1 MFKRLILAAALIAG
15 SSFSVPTLGIT
26 AASAAP
32 MPACADHLPAGMKRP
47 GGYCDLRQSNDTLA
61 PPLATIKVEEAA
73 APPSGGGGGGGGCT
87 SIDLRKLFLR
97 LPVGARV
104 HTAC

>member
-1 MFKRLILAAALIAG
+1 MFKRLILAAALAG
-15 SSFSVPTLGIT
+15 STCVAPLTLIATPAAALQCSDT
-26 AASAAP
+26 AP
-32 MPACADHLPAGMKRP
+32 EGHKRP
-47 GGYCDLRQSNDTLA
+47 GGFCDLRQSTDTLA

-73 APPSGGGGGGGGCT
+73 APPSGGGGGGGGCS

>member
-1 MFKRLILAAALIAG
+1 MYKRLLLAALIAG
-15 SSFSVPTLGIT
+15 SSFSIPTLGIT
-26 AASAAP
+26 AASAVP
-32 MPACADHLPAGMKRP
+32 MPTCAEHLPEAMKRP

-61 PPLATIKVEEAA
+61 PPVASPPAAAA
-73 APPSGGGGGGGGCT
+73 APVVVDPCA

-97 LPVGARV
+97 LPIGARV

>member
-1 MFKRLILAAALIAG
+1 MYKRLLLAALIAG
-15 SSFSVPTLGIT
+15 SSFSIPTLGVT
-26 AASAAP
+26 GVAAAP
-32 MPACADHLPAGMKRP
+32 MPACADHLPPGMKRP

-61 PPLATIKVEEAA
+61 PPVATIKVEEAA
-73 APPSGGGGGGGGCT
+73 APPPGGGGGGCT

-97 LPVGARV
+97 LPIGARV